1 MDAHA
6 TCGTSS
12 QSVSSP
18 TADLAASPWGPGG
31 VTESQ
36 FWVPSLLRGPSPLTY
51 PPIPWPGRALATTA
65 RFGAAHWGHCGMRDL
80 RFDVLGTCRAVE
92 SQSTPFAAPRPFSAH
107 ISPNSLALKGTSHH
121 CSLRSRALGP
131 LRHGR
136 AKISHHEVLQG
147 PCRASGRAP
156 DLPGLHESGE
166 PHSVRPEG
174 PTSTPAASRSRSGP
188 YGQWEMRPAP

>member
-1 MDAHA
+1 MTLGSWWGHREPILGPFAAPRPFSAHISPNSLA
-6 TCGTSS
+6 LKGTSHHC
-12 QSVSSP
+12 
-18 TADLAASPWGPGG
+18 
-31 VTESQ
+31 
-36 FWVPSLLRGPSPLTY
+36 SLRS
-51 PPIPWPGRALATTA
+51 RAL
-65 RFGAAHWGHCGMRDL
+65 GPLGHCGMRDL

-107 ISPNSLALKGTSHH
+107 ISPNSLFLKGTSHH
-121 CSLRSRALGP
+121 CSLLSCSFGP

-147 PCRASGRAP
+147 PYRASGRAP

-174 PTSTPAASRSRSGP
+174 PISTLAASRSRSGP
-188 YGQWEMRPAP
+188 YGNVR